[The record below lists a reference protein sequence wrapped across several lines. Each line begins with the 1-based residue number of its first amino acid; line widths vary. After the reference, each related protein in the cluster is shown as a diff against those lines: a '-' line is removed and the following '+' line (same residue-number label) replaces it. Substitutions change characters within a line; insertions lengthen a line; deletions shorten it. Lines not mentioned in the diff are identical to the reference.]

1 MLARCEQAYLARH
14 GERRRGPARDVVA
27 EIRGE
32 VGGSST
38 GQAMVGARG
47 DALDARGYEE
57 LVQMA
62 VESADVQQ
70 EVEPLVTLLVTYA
83 TNRLNTMG

>member
-1 MLARCEQAYLARH
+1 MAYLARVMAS
-14 GERRRGPARDVVA
+14 GGAGLPEEVVA

-32 VGGSST
+32 VGA
-38 GQAMVGARG
+38 QLHQKLEAMVGARG